1 MTETYLEQLKPE
13 RFPSPGFVVDEAKLR
28 SNVAILDEVQRRTGA
43 KILMA
48 LKCFAMWDVFPII
61 SRSGEGAL
69 YGCCASSPD
78 EARLAREC
86 FGGEVHAFAAGY
98 SEADMVELL
107 ETVDHVLFNSF
118 AQWERF
124 KGMVEAK
131 NAGRA
136 TPIECGIRV
145 NPEHSE
151 GAVPIYD
158 PCSPGSRLGIR
169 QRHFDPA
176 DLEGISG
183 LHFHTLCEQGA
194 DALARTLDA
203 VEKKFGPYLPACR
216 WINMGGGH
224 HITKPGYDLDL
235 LCACL
240 TRWRQRY
247 DARIYLEP
255 GEAVALNAGWLTA
268 TVLDVVMAEM
278 PVAVLDVSAA
288 CHMPDVLEMPYR
300 PEVFYRHE
308 GATARAGAAGERAW
322 TCRLAGKSCLAGDV
336 IGEYGFA
343 APLEAGQ
350 RLVFGDMAIY
360 SMVKT
365 TTFNGLR
372 LPSIGIC
379 KAGNASGENRFRLL
393 REFGYADFRNRLS

>member
-151 GAVPIYD
+151 GAVPMYD
-158 PCSPGSRLGIR
+158 PCAPGSRLGVR
-169 QRHFDPA
+169 LREFERFASAGGCPA
-176 DLEGISG
+176 QTPPPGLEGLSG

-194 DALARTLDA
+194 DALDRTLKA
-203 VEKKFGPYLPACR
+203 FEMKFGRYLKGLK
-216 WINMGGGH
+216 WMNFGGGH
-224 HITKPGYDLDL
+224 HITKEGYDIDL
-235 LCACL
+235 LCKCIE
-240 TRWRQRY
+240 RVRDRY
-247 DARIYLEP
+247 GVQVYLEP
-255 GEAVALNAGWLTA
+255 
-268 TVLDVVMAEM
+268 
-278 PVAVLDVSAA
+278 
-288 CHMPDVLEMPYR
+288 
-300 PEVFYRHE
+300 
-308 GATARAGAAGERAW
+308 
-322 TCRLAGKSCLAGDV
+322 
-336 IGEYGFA
+336 
-343 APLEAGQ
+343 
-350 RLVFGDMAIY
+350 
-360 SMVKT
+360 
-365 TTFNGLR
+365 
-372 LPSIGIC
+372 
-379 KAGNASGENRFRLL
+379 
-393 REFGYADFRNRLS
+393 